1 MVFRTKLNVALAG
14 LCVAALLAACGGGGD
29 GLVTSAATQ
38 FAGTLGGNRDAAA
51 VVLPDGRYYLVY
63 SAAGDANTVGGAL
76 QGTATVTNGTFASAD
91 TVDFA
96 VAATYA
102 APKAA
107 TVSGVLNASSFTGTE
122 TPTTGTAGF
131 ALGVR
136 PAVFTVTASGAVTS
150 SINGCAITGTA
161 SPRADS
167 DTYDLTITFGGPPCA
182 IQNVSFTGVAY
193 QRPDNGRL
201 YAVARNATLRQSVI
215 FSGVR

>member
-1 MVFRTKLNVALAG
+1 VDEAQFLTEAQVDDLLRIALLDDVPVLAYGIRTDFQTVAFYSTTANTLDRLAG
-14 LCVAALLAACGGGGD
+14 A
-29 GLVTSAATQ
+29 
-38 FAGTLGGNRDAAA
+38 
-51 VVLPDGRYYLVY
+51 Y
-63 SAAGDANTVGGAL
+63 
-76 QGTATVTNGTFASAD
+76 
-91 TVDFA
+91 
-96 VAATYA
+96 
-102 APKAA
+102 
-107 TVSGVLNASSFTGTE
+107 
-122 TPTTGTAGF
+122 TGTAGF

-201 YAVARNATLRQSVI
+201 YVVARNATLRQSVI